1 MRPHTKDPVV
11 LLIEEDETIRESLS
25 DMLTERGY
33 AAVSVRTPAG
43 GMVLLERGFRPRVI
57 VIDPFTPNGA
67 AAFKE
72 RLAADPALNGT
83 PVVLGPRGAWP
94 EQQIRRT
101 LPREHHLPAPLDV
114 HELLKVVHG
123 YCRPWG

>member
-43 GMVLLERGFRPRVI
+43 GMILLERGFRPRVI

-83 PVVLGPRGAWP
+83 PVVLGPRA
-94 EQQIRRT
+94 Q
-101 LPREHHLPAPLDV
+101 
-114 HELLKVVHG
+114 
-123 YCRPWG
+123 